1 MHADEENALT
11 EIKPLIAASLLTE
24 NTDADRSTGT
34 AKRPTDIFA
43 DSKDIPVRKHILTDA
58 DVFRASTSNS
68 VETSWARAPVRLEG
82 KISASFALAGS
93 MKNDRIVGSS
103 GRDVLKGAEGNDT
116 LIGGLGHD
124 TLNGG
129 VGNDLLVGGGHNDSL
144 LGGLGP
150 DTLYGGTGND
160 RLIGGDHNDVLVGD
174 AGQDVLYGG
183 TGNDRLKGGT
193 HNDVLMGDA
202 GLDTL
207 YGGTGNDKLKG
218 GDHND
223 VLMGEAG
230 LDVLYGG
237 TGNDRLIGGD
247 HNDTLLGE
255 TGRDVL
261 NGGAGDDRLIGGLD
275 ADRLTGGAGRDIF
288 KFSIQDTP
296 TARPD
301 VITDFVPGQDRIDL
315 SSIDANSVKSGLNA
329 FTALVPGDAPF
340 SGPGQ
345 LRYDP
350 TTGILSGNTDRDPD
364 AEFSILL
371 SNKPAELIP
380 GRDISPMGRSVYD
393 ETVLADR
400 PTLFLPL
407 SEAIRSMTEVDRAHL
422 DRSGTYHNIA
432 TVAVMPNGDRVPVF
446 NGETSYFEFP
456 DAPDLSVPHT
466 GILTIEAWL
475 RPDTTMFPNDGD
487 ETEGYVHWMG
497 KGEPGEMEWHA
508 RIYSD
513 VNAEDRARRISG
525 YGYNMDDPR
534 GIGSYLQD
542 ETQVQAGK
550 WIHYVFVINT
560 TPLDPADPGYTK
572 IYINGSNPSPNP
584 WDDMDSLLETLPSG
598 PHQVDPSDGTAP
610 LRVGTRDFRS
620 FFMGAIGKVAI
631 YDYELT
637 PQQVQS
643 HYDAMWH
650 WA

>member
-1 MHADEENALT
+1 MHADVRKALD
-11 EIKPLIAASLLTE
+11 EIELLIAAPLSTE
-24 NTDADRSTGT
+24 NRGADSSTGT
-34 AKRPTDIFA
+34 ATSPPPILA
-43 DSKDIPVRKHILTDA
+43 GSKDVSARKFLLTEV
-58 DVFRASTSNS
+58 DVFRASASSS
-68 VETSWARAPVRLEG
+68 VETSWDRAPVRLEST
-82 KISASFALAGS
+82 ISTSFVLAGS
-93 MKNDRIVGSS
+93 RKHDRIVGSS
-103 GRDVLKGAEGNDT
+103 GRDVLKGMDGNDT
-116 LIGGLGHD
+116 LIAGLGHD
-124 TLNGG
+124 SLNGG

-144 LGGLGP
+144 VGGLG
-150 DTLYGGTGND
+150 
-160 RLIGGDHNDVLVGD
+160 R
-174 AGQDVLYGG
+174 
-183 TGNDRLKGGT
+183 
-193 HNDVLMGDA
+193 
-202 GLDTL
+202 
-207 YGGTGNDKLKG
+207 
-218 GDHND
+218 
-223 VLMGEAG
+223 
-230 LDVLYGG
+230 DVLYGG

-261 NGGAGDDRLIGGLD
+261 HGGAGDDRLIGGLD
-275 ADRLTGGAGRDIF
+275 ADRLTGGAGRDTF

-329 FTALVPGDAPF
+329 FTALLPGDAPF

-350 TTGILSGNTDRDPD
+350 NTGILSGNTDRDPD

-393 ETVLADR
+393 ETVLADH

-407 SEAIRSMTEVDRAHL
+407 SEAVRSMTEVDRAHL
-422 DRSGTYHNIA
+422 DRSGTYHDIT

-446 NGETSYFEFP
+446 NGQTSYFEFP

-475 RPDTTMFPNDGD
+475 RPDTTDFPNDDD
-487 ETEGYVHWMG
+487 EGGYVHWMG

-513 VNAEDRARRISG
+513 VNPEGRARRISG

-534 GIGSYLQD
+534 GIGSFLQD
-542 ETQVQAGK
+542 ENQVQAGK
-550 WIHYVFVINT
+550 WIHYIFVINT

-572 IYINGSNPSPNP
+572 IYINGSNPLSSPNP
-584 WDDMDSLLETLPSG
+584 WDDRDSLREFWPDPTT
-598 PHQVDPSDGTAP
+598 PHIVQPGDGTAP

-620 FFMGAIGKVAI
+620 FFMGAIGKVAV